1 MSRPL
6 ARALL
11 SVAVGRGVAIA
22 IVFCATPL
30 WAQTDESTPI
40 AEKEFGN
47 VADQKEYLKTPP
59 LPDWTK
65 KKRIFE
71 EGVEYLV
78 AGTAAP
84 VMSAADAEAS
94 LDREMQIAV
103 QDWIRE
109 RFSAEVAEN
118 LEVPIETIR
127 GKWMVNHLPV
137 PCIFDMSSSQPGL
150 TYPMYQ
156 SFSQLAM
163 TDSVVEDISTLW
175 KARKSELMELRRTT
189 KLTQWTIISA
199 AVILALASIHSYF
212 RLNLLSNGGHSRKL
226 GMILAGTLFAIG
238 GMAAWLVNILT

>member
-6 ARALL
+6 APALF
-11 SVAVGRGVAIA
+11 SVSVGRVVAVA
-22 IVFCATPL
+22 IVFWAVPAL
-30 WAQTDESTPI
+30 AQTDESTPL
-40 AEKEFGN
+40 AEKEFGKI
-47 VADQKEYLKTPP
+47 AEQKEFLKTPP

-71 EGVEYLV
+71 EGVEYLI

-94 LDREMQIAV
+94 LDREMQKAV
-103 QDWIRE
+103 QGWIRE

-137 PCIFDMSSSQPGL
+137 PCIFDMSSTQPGL

-163 TDSVVEDISTLW
+163 TDSVFDDISNLW
-175 KARKSELMELRRTT
+175 KVRKRELLELRRTT
-189 KLTQWTIISA
+189 KLTQWTIISG
-199 AVILALASIHSYF
+199 AVVLALACLHSYF
-212 RLNLLSNGGHSRKL
+212 RLNLLSEGSHSRKL
-226 GMILAGTLFAIG
+226 GLVLAGTLLALG
-238 GMAAWLVNILT
+238 LMATWLVNILT